1 MLKSMT
7 GFGHAAGCADGVEF
21 DVEVRTVNNRY
32 FKPSLRLPELWGYTE
47 AAIEKKLRDQI
58 VRGSVTVTVRTKLS
72 DEQAAAEVNT
82 AVLRRYVEQLRSLDV
97 ETTDAMRIDLATLLQ
112 LPGVCQSPV
121 RDDLRQQGEVVL
133 LRLIDEAT
141 AALLEMRLTEG
152 RGLAEDLLGHCDT
165 LESLLADARGRAPG
179 VVADYQERL
188 ESRIADLLAS
198 GKLEIDPDMITREV
212 AMFADRCDIAEEL
225 QRLGGH
231 IELFRQVVAS
241 GEASGRKLDFVAQE
255 MLREANT
262 IGSKGN
268 DTELARVVVDMK
280 TAIDRIKEQVQNV
293 E

>member
-32 FKPSLRLPELWGYTE
+32 FKPSLRLPELWSYAE
-47 AAIEKKLRDQI
+47 AGIEKKLRDQI
-58 VRGSVTVTVRTKLS
+58 VRGSVTVAVRMKLS
-72 DEQAAAEVNT
+72 DDQAAGDINT
-82 AVLRRYVEQLRSLDV
+82 AVLKRYVDQLRSLDV
-97 ETTDAMRIDLATLLQ
+97 DTSEAIQIDLATLLQ

-121 RDDLRQQGEVVL
+121 RDDLRERG
-133 LRLIDEAT
+133 EAT
-141 AALLEMRLTEG
+141 LLSLVDQAAAALMEMRLTEG
-152 RGLAEDLLGHCDT
+152 KGLADDLLGHCDN
-165 LESLLADARGRAPG
+165 LESLLTAAADRAPG
-179 VVADYQERL
+179 VVKAYQERL
-188 ESRIADLLAS
+188 EGRIADLLSS

>member
-7 GFGHAAGCADGVEF
+7 GFGHTAGCADGLEF

-32 FKPSLRLPELWGYTE
+32 FKPSFRLPELWGYAE

-58 VRGSVTVTVRTKLS
+58 VRGSVTVTVRMKLS
-72 DEQAAAEVNT
+72 DEQAAAEINPV
-82 AVLRRYVEQLRSLDV
+82 VLKRYVDQLQAMDV
-97 ETTDAMRIDLATLLQ
+97 ESMEGVRIDLATLLQ

-121 RDDLRQQGEVVL
+121 REDLRQRGEAVL
-133 LRLIDEAT
+133 LSLIDD
-141 AALLEMRLTEG
+141 AAAAMMNMRLAEG
-152 RGLAEDLLGHCDT
+152 QGLADDLLGHCDA
-165 LESLLADARGRAPG
+165 LEGLLAQARERAPG
-179 VVADYQERL
+179 VVADYQSRL

-198 GKLEIDPDMITREV
+198 GKLEMAPDMIAREV

-268 DTELARVVVDMK
+268 DSELARVVVDMK